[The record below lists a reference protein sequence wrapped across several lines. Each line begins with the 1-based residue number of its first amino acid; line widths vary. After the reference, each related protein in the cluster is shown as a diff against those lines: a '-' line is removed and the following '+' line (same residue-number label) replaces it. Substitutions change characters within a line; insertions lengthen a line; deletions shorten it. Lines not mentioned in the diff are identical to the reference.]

1 MMEQLIKFKTAQKR
15 LQSTPAPLVVD
26 EFTPTLN
33 QVSSLF
39 SSVGD
44 GEVDCE
50 ELEIVDKEPFIVEAT
65 LLKPDEKGRKRSQ
78 RLQLVRT
85 LYYGIENLKKSRE
98 VK

>member
-1 MMEQLIKFKTAQKR
+1 MMGQLIKFKTTLKS
-15 LQSTPAPLVVD
+15 LQSIPAPLVAD

-39 SSVGD
+39 SSVG
-44 GEVDCE
+44 EVDYE
-50 ELEIVDKEPFIVEAT
+50 ELEIVDNEPFIVEAT
-65 LLKPDEKGRKRSQ
+65 LLEPDEKGRKRSQ